1 MNHPLDPLFRAHH
14 ASAIRWLH
22 RHYPGLPS
30 EDVEDA
36 VSGAWLDLLER
47 PGLTQGRTP
56 WTTRTLHRTVAWRR
70 LRGLC
75 RRSWRRHE
83 EPHPGDGSPWLG
95 RPPGQSAL
103 DRLPQRVERAMDS
116 AVLLAGRGR
125 EEQLR
130 GALEERILG
139 GGTDTAVA
147 RRFGVRREVLNRAR
161 QVVLR
166 SVEDGYGV

>member
-1 MNHPLDPLFRAHH
+1 
-14 ASAIRWLH
+14 
-22 RHYPGLPS
+22 
-30 EDVEDA
+30 
-36 VSGAWLDLLER
+36 
-47 PGLTQGRTP
+47 
-56 WTTRTLHRTVAWRR
+56 
-70 LRGLC
+70 
-75 RRSWRRHE
+75 
-83 EPHPGDGSPWLG
+83 
-95 RPPGQSAL
+95 
-103 DRLPQRVERAMDS
+103 MDS

>member
-1 MNHPLDPLFRAHH
+1 MNHPLDPLFREHH

-22 RHYPGLPS
+22 RHYPGLPA

-36 VSGAWLDLLER
+36 VSAAWLDLLER
-47 PGLTQGRTP
+47 PRLTQGRAP
-56 WTTRTLHRTVAWRR
+56 WTTRSLHRTVAWRR

-75 RRSWRRHE
+75 RRAWRQHE
-83 EPHPGDGSPWLG
+83 DALPSESSPRLG
-95 RPPGQSAL
+95 RAPGQSAL
-103 DRLPQRVERAMDS
+103 DRLPQRVERAMAA
-116 AVLLAGRGR
+116 AVQLAGRGR

-130 GALEERILG
+130 RALEERILG
-139 GGTDTAVA
+139 GGTDVAVA

-166 SVEDGYGV
+166 AVEDGYGV